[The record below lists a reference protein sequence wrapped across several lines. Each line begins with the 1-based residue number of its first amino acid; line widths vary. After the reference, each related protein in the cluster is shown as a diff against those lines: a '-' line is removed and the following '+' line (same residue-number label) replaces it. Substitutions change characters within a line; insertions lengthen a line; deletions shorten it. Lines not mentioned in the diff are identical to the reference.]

1 MDMASQGLTN
11 PWSQTRLRLKNEGA
25 SDFQLFLLVG
35 TSGSGNCSHGSIT
48 EEVGEV
54 RVMEISLACVEL
66 IDIIIEILVSVNPQN
81 AEGAGEGILLG
92 GGGYG

>member
-1 MDMASQGLTN
+1 MASQGLTN

-66 IDIIIEILVSVNPQN
+66 IDIIIEILVFVERRMQKVLVK
-81 AEGAGEGILLG
+81 AYYLVVVGMDE
-92 GGGYG
+92 